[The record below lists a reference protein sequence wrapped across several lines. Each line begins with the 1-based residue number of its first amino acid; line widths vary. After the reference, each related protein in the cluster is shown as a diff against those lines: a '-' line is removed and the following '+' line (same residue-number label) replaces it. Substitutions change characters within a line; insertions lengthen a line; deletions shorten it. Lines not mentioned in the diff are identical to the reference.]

1 MLDNIKIGVVGGDLR
16 QLVAAQELANAGYET
31 AVYGFDN
38 YEGNS
43 GMATK
48 CVNLSDVICQS
59 DFILLPLPY
68 SRDSIHLNTPLS
80 ESEIHFHDIFNRLEP
95 GQIVLAGK
103 INGNAKTISNRSQI
117 KIIDYYERE
126 DLTILNALLTAEG
139 AVNIAMQEM
148 PGIISRSKSL
158 ILGYGRIGKLLAH
171 KLNGL
176 QSDIYICARSR
187 EDLAW
192 IEAFGYTGLTYDGLD
207 GYLDK
212 FDAIYN
218 TVPSLMLDESRLNK
232 IKQDCVI
239 IDVASNPGGVDFNAA
254 KNLGRNVIWALSL
267 PGKYAPASAGKILAD
282 TIKIIME
289 EEIAKMNEETEE
301 DKA

>member
-1 MLDNIKIGVVGGDLR
+1 MLKNIKIGILGGDLR
-16 QLVAAQELANAGYET
+16 QLVAAQELAEAGYEA

-38 YEGNS
+38 YEGCL
-43 GMATK
+43 GMVTK
-48 CVNLSDVICQS
+48 CVNLSDAVRQS

-68 SRDSIHLNTPLS
+68 SLDGIHLNTPLS
-80 ESEIHFHDIFNRLEP
+80 QSEIHFHDIFNQLEP
-95 GQIVLAGK
+95 DQIVLAGK
-103 INGNAKTISNRSQI
+103 INGNAKLINNRTQV

-148 PGIISRSKSL
+148 LGTISNSKAL

-171 KLNGL
+171 KLYGL
-176 QSDIYICARSR
+176 QAQVYISARR
-187 EDLAW
+187 QEDLAW
-192 IEAFGYTGLTYDGLD
+192 IEAYGYSGVSYDELD
-207 GYLDK
+207 THLDK

-218 TVPSLMLDESRLNK
+218 TVPSLLLDESRLEK

-239 IDVASNPGGVDFNAA
+239 IDLASNPGGVDFNAA

-267 PGKYAPASAGKILAD
+267 PGEVIS
-282 TIKIIME
+282 
-289 EEIAKMNEETEE
+289 
-301 DKA
+301 

>member
-1 MLDNIKIGVVGGDLR
+1 MLENIKIGVIGGDLR
-16 QLVAAQELANAGYET
+16 QLVAAQELAEAGYET

-38 YEGNS
+38 YEGNL

-48 CVNLSDVICQS
+48 CVNLGDAVRRS

-68 SRDSIHLNTPLS
+68 SLDGIHLNTPLS
-80 ESEIHFHDIFNRLEP
+80 ESEIHFHDIFNQLEP

-103 INGNAKTISNRSQI
+103 INGNAKLINNRPQI

-139 AVNIAMQEM
+139 AINIAMQEM
-148 PGIISRSKSL
+148 MGMISNSNAL

-171 KLNGL
+171 KLYGL
-176 QSDIYICARSR
+176 QAQIYISARKH

-192 IEAFGYTGLTYDGLD
+192 IEAFGYSGVTYDEID
-207 GYLDK
+207 AHLDK

-218 TVPSLMLDESRLNK
+218 TVPSLLLDEGRLRK
-232 IKQDCVI
+232 IRQDCVI
-239 IDVASNPGGVDFNAA
+239 IDLASNPGGVDFNSA

-267 PGKYAPASAGKILAD
+267 PGEATS
-282 TIKIIME
+282 
-289 EEIAKMNEETEE
+289 
-301 DKA
+301 